1 MRRFLLLISLTFVFI
16 ISACGAANY
25 DDAIGDDSDYNYEDD
40 TPNDTIDDKFPD
52 DSVINLNDVPELAT
66 RKIIY
71 TVDIGI
77 VGTDLETIYT
87 TINSHLTANEAYIEN
102 EDITTG
108 SYIITYRVKSDH
120 LETFIDVL
128 QDQGEIIHYK
138 KTSEDI
144 TNTYSTFQ
152 SRLEALETQHERILD
167 LMETATNLDD
177 ILELEDQRVDI
188 ESELN
193 EIGNTLENYDSL
205 VDYSTVNVVIDKVG
219 NLQELL
225 PQTDRP
231 YVFESVIDSDEA
243 SFIFEN
249 NNEYTKDFRAVLWY
263 DGEIIETVESTLAP
277 YSQLEV
283 AFDDLESNEAY
294 VLLAFQTE
302 EDHAESR
309 AYRKSFET
317 DETFVGTT
325 GTIFGTSLS
334 FLGTLVEYGF
344 YAFVALLPFLIVA
357 GLVFVPVRIYYL
369 KKIKP
374 RVKPRV

>member
-1 MRRFLLLISLTFVFI
+1 MAMISLVFLFI
-16 ISACGAANY
+16 ISACGAADY
-25 DDAIGDDSDYNYEDD
+25 DHSTGGDSDYNYEDD
-40 TPNDTIDDKFPD
+40 TPNDTIDDKFPE

-87 TINSHLTANEAYIEN
+87 TINSHLTANEAYIES
-102 EDITTG
+102 EDITSS
-108 SYIITYRVKSDH
+108 SYVITYRVKSEN
-120 LETFIDVL
+120 LNTFINVL

-138 KTSEDI
+138 KSSEDI

-152 SRLEALETQHERILD
+152 SRLEALETQHDRILD
-167 LMETATNLDD
+167 LMETATTLDD
-177 ILELEDQRVDI
+177 ILELETKRVDI

-231 YVFESVIDSDEA
+231 YVFESTITTDDA
-243 SFIFEN
+243 TFIFEN
-249 NNEYTKDFRAVLWY
+249 NNEQTKTFRAVLWHN
-263 DGEIIETVESTLAP
+263 GEIIETLESNLAP
-277 YSQLEV
+277 YSQLEIV
-283 AFDDLESNEAY
+283 FEDLESNEEY

-302 EDHAESR
+302 EDQAESR
-309 AYRKSFET
+309 AYRRTFET
-317 DETFVGTT
+317 EETFVGTT
-325 GTIFGTSLS
+325 GTIFSTSLS
-334 FLGTLVEYGF
+334 LLGTMIEYGF
-344 YAFVALLPFLIVA
+344 YAFIALLPFLVLTA
-357 GLVFVPVRIYYL
+357 AVFVPVRIYYV

-374 RVKPRV
+374 KPRV